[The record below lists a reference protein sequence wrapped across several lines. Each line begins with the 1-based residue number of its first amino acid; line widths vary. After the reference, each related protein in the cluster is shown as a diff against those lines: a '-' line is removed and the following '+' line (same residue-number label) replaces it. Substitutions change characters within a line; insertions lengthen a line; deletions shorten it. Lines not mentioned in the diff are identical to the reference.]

1 MLRTNQFSVTKHK
14 KVAKAVAGETGL
26 PGGHEDQ
33 AEMVVCHSRLLTN
46 VGVFFMYDM
55 SPMMVQLTEHQRSF
69 THFLTGVCAI
79 VGGVFTVA
87 GMLDGM
93 LYHSTRA
100 LQGKID
106 LGKAS

>member
-1 MLRTNQFSVTKHK
+1 M
-14 KVAKAVAGETGL
+14 
-26 PGGHEDQ
+26 
-33 AEMVVCHSRLLTN
+33 HSTLCLYSGVRVNRILLLTPT
-46 VGVFFMYDM
+46 GVFFMYDL
-55 SPMMVQLTEHQRSF
+55 SPMMVQLTEHRRSF

-87 GMLDGM
+87 GMVDGM

-100 LQGKID
+100 LRKKID

>member
-1 MLRTNQFSVTKHK
+1 MQLLGHQGFQVC
-14 KVAKAVAGETGL
+14 VCGC
-26 PGGHEDQ
+26 PGHFYR
-33 AEMVVCHSRLLTN
+33 APAAA
-46 VGVFFMYDM
+46 GVFFMYDL
-55 SPMMVQLTEHQRSF
+55 SPMMVQMTEHRRSL

-100 LQGKID
+100 LQKKID

>member
-1 MLRTNQFSVTKHK
+1 MLPHTLAHMPHTCTC
-14 KVAKAVAGETGL
+14 A
-26 PGGHEDQ
+26 
-33 AEMVVCHSRLLTN
+33 
-46 VGVFFMYDM
+46 GVFFMYDL
-55 SPMMVQLTEHQRSF
+55 SPMMVQLTEHRRSF

-87 GMLDGM
+87 GMVDGM

-100 LQGKID
+100 LRKKID

>member
-1 MLRTNQFSVTKHK
+1 MH
-14 KVAKAVAGETGL
+14 VAYNAHVWPTC
-26 PGGHEDQ
+26 
-33 AEMVVCHSRLLTN
+33 VVHMTTLGMLLTLHTL
-46 VGVFFMYDM
+46 GVFFMYDL
-55 SPMMVQLTEHQRSF
+55 SPMMVQMTEHRRSL

-87 GMLDGM
+87 GMVDGM

-100 LQGKID
+100 LKKKID

>member
-1 MLRTNQFSVTKHK
+1 MLPHTLAHMPHTCPC
-14 KVAKAVAGETGL
+14 A
-26 PGGHEDQ
+26 
-33 AEMVVCHSRLLTN
+33 
-46 VGVFFMYDM
+46 GVFFMYDL
-55 SPMMVQLTEHQRSF
+55 SPMMVQLTEHRRSF

-87 GMLDGM
+87 GMVDGM

-100 LQGKID
+100 LRKKID

>member
-1 MLRTNQFSVTKHK
+1 
-14 KVAKAVAGETGL
+14 
-26 PGGHEDQ
+26 
-33 AEMVVCHSRLLTN
+33 
-46 VGVFFMYDM
+46 
-55 SPMMVQLTEHQRSF
+55 MVQLTEHRRSL

-87 GMLDGM
+87 GMVDGM

-100 LQGKID
+100 IKKKID